1 MQLMQVVKET
11 QVESEPWTKPG
22 EQVIRYHLTME
33 ITWKLQGNDWI
44 LIYQICVAS
53 GSLQLSSYVQ
63 HFFCLSYNWKL
74 QIPWHKEKI
83 SSGSE
88 PSVLRLGICGH
99 PGIPAIPNPEING
112 HVGILASTC
121 TVAPFNFHSVISCA
135 KSAHPSP
142 PEPPV
147 SPSPSNLL
155 ACCANKNM
163 HQRATNLVQTY
174 QNIHNKWHPCFLLQ
188 AQVQFISS
196 KSKLCI
202 WLSMHILMVGTR
214 SRLVDLEVHP
224 ICPSKCPH
232 QITQTVFSLAS
243 WESSFTYNFQ
253 QLLFNSH
260 DKAMRK
266 GQEKWRRENKK
277 GYVGHLPWVPMF
289 WLSKMSQP
297 PQPAIHCLEKNGV
310 KFQMPFNQGKLCT
323 KDFRATKIPR
333 AASQS
338 ESCTCCSSCA
348 IGACSML
355 LNCYAPGSARHKQPR
370 KAKDCFLAT
379 PKIR

>member
-22 EQVIRYHLTME
+22 EQVIWYHLTME

-74 QIPWHKEKI
+74 QIPMTQGKNLQRIGTQRTEIGHLRPPRHTCNSKSWNQWACWHIGIYLYGGPIQFSQRDFVCKKCPSK
-83 SSGSE
+83 SS
-88 PSVLRLGICGH
+88 
-99 PGIPAIPNPEING
+99 
-112 HVGILASTC
+112 
-121 TVAPFNFHSVISCA
+121 
-135 KSAHPSP
+135 
-142 PEPPV
+142 
-147 SPSPSNLL
+147 
-155 ACCANKNM
+155 
-163 HQRATNLVQTY
+163 RATGITKPFKLAGLLCQ
-174 QNIHNKWHPCFLLQ
+174 QKHASACHQSCPIHIKIIQNKWHPCFLLQ

-243 WESSFTYNFQ
+243 WESSFT
-253 QLLFNSH
+253 
-260 DKAMRK
+260 
-266 GQEKWRRENKK
+266 
-277 GYVGHLPWVPMF
+277 
-289 WLSKMSQP
+289 
-297 PQPAIHCLEKNGV
+297 
-310 KFQMPFNQGKLCT
+310 
-323 KDFRATKIPR
+323 
-333 AASQS
+333 
-338 ESCTCCSSCA
+338 
-348 IGACSML
+348 
-355 LNCYAPGSARHKQPR
+355 
-370 KAKDCFLAT
+370 
-379 PKIR
+379 